1 MIGFKKKSRQAVS
14 SALALGLTIGTM
26 AFNSLEVKAA
36 TNFNY
41 GEAFQKAL
49 MFYEFQKSGDLPDN
63 QRNNWRGDSGL
74 EDGADVGLDLTGGWY
89 DAGDHVKFNLPMA
102 YTSTMLAWS
111 YIEDKDVYEK
121 SGQDTYMLDE
131 IKWANDYFIKCHPS
145 PNEYYYQVGNGGTD
159 HAFWGSAEIL
169 QMARPAYKLDLNNP
183 GSTVSAGTAASLAAS
198 AIVFKDID
206 PAYAA
211 TCLKHAKE
219 LLNFAEI
226 TKSDTG
232 YMKQASGFYSSHSG
246 YSDEIS
252 WGSMWIYLATGD
264 ESYLQKAKDYSSGWS
279 KKNQS
284 NEIDYGWAQCWDD
297 VHHGTSLL
305 LAQYGDDEKFRKLI
319 ENHLDYW
326 TTGLNGERVTYTP
339 KGLAWNDSWGS
350 LRYATTTAFLASI
363 YADWDDADAKRAQTY
378 QNFAKSQADYAL
390 GSTGRSFVV
399 GFGVNPPT
407 KPHHRTA
414 HGAWE
419 NNLSGQPYEPRHVL
433 IGALVGGPDKNDK
446 YTDVITDY
454 VSNEVA
460 NDYNAGFVGLM
471 AKMYDDYGGTI
482 DPNLNAIEE
491 VGEEIFIEAGINA
504 QDKQNAI
511 NFIEIKSVVY
521 NRSAWPARVTD
532 KLAYRYF
539 VDISDVLAAGYKA
552 SDMKVTSSYSQHSAK
567 VSSLQ
572 PWDAQNGIYY
582 VEIDLTGAKIYPGG
596 QSEHK
601 SEMQF
606 RIAAPGKWDY
616 TKSPSF
622 ADIASSSPNSLAKA
636 NHFALYDNGKLIFG
650 QEPSGATKVYAPTT
664 SIASPVAGTIFK
676 DVTEA
681 NPVVIKANAEVQEST
696 ISKVEFFVDGTK
708 IGESTKAPYEMNF
721 VPSDY
726 STVAGTTKD
735 YSLTVK
741 VAAANGKSTTSEAVK
756 VSVVLPVLAAPT
768 VAVTAPIDGTSIDMS
783 KGITAI
789 TMNATAEIEKSTI
802 QKVVFYVN
810 GKVVAESKTAPYTAT
825 YLPTGSAS
833 QLGELSEYT
842 ITAEAIAANGT
853 KTMSE
858 SVNVSVQ
865 LPVIAAPEVEI
876 VSPIN
881 EETFAEVT
889 KEIEVSVAADVLED
903 DIEVVEFYADGKK
916 FAESTSAVDGV
927 YTATYV
933 AEGTV
938 TEMGQLTPISFTAKA
953 TSTKGKTTT
962 SVAVKVYV
970 QLEVVEAPVVDFV
983 LEVGNTGNGQA
994 STNTLTNNFK
1004 LVHKSG
1010 NDIDLSKLEIRYYFT
1025 ADGSEGQTVWCDNAA
1040 AQMNKAPWYSPYTS
1054 KVNGKVIKMDAA
1066 KAGAD
1071 CYIQI
1076 TINAS
1081 EMISA
1086 GTTLEIATRTAKSN
1100 WSNYDQTND
1109 YSYGNAGKVCVY
1121 YDGNLVAGV
1130 EP

>member
-1 MIGFKKKSRQAVS
+1 MIGFKKKSKQIVT
-14 SALALGLTIGTM
+14 SALAVGLTLGTM
-26 AFNSLEVKAA
+26 AFNGVEVKAA

-41 GEAFQKAL
+41 GDAFQKAL

-74 EDGADVGLDLTGGWY
+74 KDGADVGLDLTGGWY
-89 DAGDHVKFNLPMA
+89 DAGDHVKFNLPMS

-111 YIEDKDVYEK
+111 YIEDKDVYK
-121 SGQDTYMLDE
+121 ASGQDKYMLDE

-145 PNEYYYQVGNGGTD
+145 ANEYYYQVGNGGYD
-159 HAFWGSAEIL
+159 HAFWGSAEIM
-169 QMARPAYKLDLNNP
+169 QMERPAYKLDMNNP
-183 GSTVSAGTAASLAAS
+183 GSAVSGGTAASLAAAS
-198 AIVFKDID
+198 IVFKDID

-219 LLNFAEI
+219 LLSFAEA
-226 TKSDTG
+226 TKSDAG
-232 YMKQASGFYSSHSG
+232 YMKQASGYYSSFSG
-246 YSDEIS
+246 YNDEIS
-252 WGSMWIYLATGD
+252 WASMWLYIATND
-264 ESYLQKAKDYSSGWS
+264 ASYLQKAKDYSSGWEKVPQTDQIAYS
-279 KKNQS
+279 
-284 NEIDYGWAQCWDD
+284 WAHSWDD
-297 VHHGTSLL
+297 VHIGTSLL
-305 LAQYGDDEKFRKLI
+305 LAQYGKDDKFKKVI

-326 TTGLNGERVTYTP
+326 TTGLNGERVPYTP
-339 KGLAWNDSWGS
+339 KGLAWRDSWGS

-363 YADWDDADAKRAQTY
+363 YADWEDADAKRAQTY

-446 YTDVITDY
+446 YTDVISDY

-460 NDYNAGFVGLM
+460 CDYNAGFVGLM
-471 AKMYDDYGGTI
+471 AKMYEDYGGII

-511 NFIEIKSVVY
+511 NFVEIKAVVY

-552 SDMKVTSSYSQHSAK
+552 SDMKISANYNQSGAK
-567 VSSLQ
+567 ISSLQ

-601 SEMQF
+601 SELQF

-622 ADIASSSPNSLAKA
+622 VDIASSSSNSLAKA
-636 NHFALYDNGKLIFG
+636 NHFALYDNGKLVFG

-664 SIASPVAGTIFK
+664 SITSPVAGTIFK

-681 NPVVIKANAEVQEST
+681 NPIVIKANAEVQEST

-726 STVAGTTKD
+726 STVTGTTKD

-768 VAVTAPIDGTSIDMS
+768 VAVTAPVDGTSIDMS

-810 GKVVAESKTAPYTAT
+810 GKVVGESKVAPYTAS

-833 QLGELSEYT
+833 KLGELSEYI

-853 KTMSE
+853 KTISKP
-858 SVNVSVQ
+858 VNVSVQ

-876 VSPIN
+876 VSPAN

-889 KEIEVSVAADVLED
+889 KQIEVSVAADVLED
-903 DIEVVEFYADGKK
+903 DIKLVEFYADGKK

-962 SVAVKVYV
+962 STAVKVYV

-1010 NDIDLSKLEIRYYFT
+1010 NDIDLSKLEIRYYYT

-1054 KVNGKVIKMDAA
+1054 KVSGKVIKMDAT